1 MSNKKHVIL
10 CSGAEITMAEMISIQ
25 ELLQEVHGFANYHYP
40 TNRSAKYLTVETK
53 FHSDSR
59 DNSVYN
65 IEFSVTTNSGSVGR
79 QLYVRAP
86 KSTDMF
92 NPYDS
97 WVAECEKNGW
107 TYEVFEGSVRDAIYT
122 NFPESELKEKYRYCE
137 AFLSRWCQYISGEA
151 TGTKELPEACKLY
164 IADNFPSVPLDSE
177 MYAMVGTSDQRRTA
191 NSFRHLDKWNEKGQ
205 LDKVPKDSDLDQITN
220 IITGVKDKDG
230 YMISEIHIRDG
241 GLVFRGKIKSQF
253 QFATILNALGLEYDW

>member
-1 MSNKKHVIL
+1 MSKKKHVIL

-25 ELLQEVHGFANYHYP
+25 ELLQEVHGFANYHYE
-40 TNRSAKYLTVETK
+40 TNRSAKYLTVESK

-65 IEFSVTTNSGSVGR
+65 IEFAVTANSGSIGR
-79 QLYVRAP
+79 QMYVQAP
-86 KSTDMF
+86 KTGEQFDKHSI
-92 NPYDS
+92 
-97 WVAECEKNGW
+97 WVEECEKNDW
-107 TYEVFEGSVRDAIYT
+107 TYEEFDGSIREAIYSH
-122 NFPESELKEKYRYCE
+122 FPESDLKEEYRYCE

-164 IADNFPSVPLDSE
+164 LADNFPSVPLDSE
-177 MYAMVGTSDQRRTA
+177 MYAMVGTSSQRRIA
-191 NSFRHLDKWNEKGQ
+191 NTFRHLDKMKDKGK
-205 LDKVPKDSDLDQITN
+205 LDQIPKDSELSTISN

-230 YMISEIHIRDG
+230 YMIAEIHLRDG
-241 GLVFRGKIKSQF
+241 GMVFRGKIKSQF